1 MSKYKNKKIT
11 HNGITFDSKKEF
23 ERYKVLSIWQKMGV
37 ISELTTQKT
46 FILAP
51 SVKLRGEKRAK
62 RAIEYRADFV
72 YVINKTGEQ
81 VVEDVKSK
89 ATAKNPVY
97 RIKKHLMK
105 AVHGIDV
112 VEVWQRITTPPPTK
126 PPK

>member
-1 MSKYKNKKIT
+1 MIGSTNKYKNKKVT
-11 HNGITFDSKKEF
+11 HNGITFDSKKEC
-23 ERYKVLSIWQKMGV
+23 ERYKYLLALQYAGAISQLS
-37 ISELTTQKT
+37 TQQR

-51 SVKLRGEKRAK
+51 SVKLRGAKRAK
-62 RAIEYRADFV
+62 PAIKYIADFA
-72 YVINKTGEQ
+72 YVVNKTGEQ

-112 VEVWQRITTPPPTK
+112 VEV
-126 PPK
+126 

>member
-1 MSKYKNKKIT
+1 MNKYKNKKIT

-23 ERYKVLSIWQKMGV
+23 KRYKVLSIWQKMGI

-46 FILAP
+46 FILVPA
-51 SVKLRGEKRAK
+51 VKLHGEKRAK
-62 RAIEYRADFV
+62 PAIKYIADFA
-72 YVINKTGEQ
+72 YVVNKTGEQ

-112 VEVWQRITTPPPTK
+112 VEL
-126 PPK
+126 